1 MSEQNLMESTDH
13 GTTGVV
19 PPVKRNRGKGGKP
32 QFGLTGASMLVVM
45 IIAALYFLAPLW
57 WFLVSATKSNGGLY
71 SGNPFW
77 FHDFSLAENFTDIV
91 HRDGGIYFRWLR
103 NSIFYSLVAGVG
115 AGLISAMAGY
125 ALAKFR
131 FRGRDAVFN
140 CVLAATLLPIMLLT
154 VPLYLM
160 FSKVGLVDTI
170 WAMIL
175 PSLINPF
182 GIYLCR
188 VYSATVPTEVLEA
201 ARLDGTSEA
210 GIFFKIVLRIIS
222 PALATVFLIQF
233 VSTWANFLLPTMMLT
248 TPEKQPLAVGLVTWQ
263 ATIQT
268 GNPAPTNILIF
279 GAFLSVLPLVAL
291 FLLLQ
296 RYWKTS
302 LTTGGIK

>member
-1 MSEQNLMESTDH
+1 
-13 GTTGVV
+13 
-19 PPVKRNRGKGGKP
+19 
-32 QFGLTGASMLVVM
+32 MLVVM

-103 NSIFYSLVAGVG
+103 NSVFYSLVAGVG

-170 WAMIL
+170 SKQLVWTARVK
-175 PSLINPF
+175 PAFSSRSCCASSPPHWPRCSL
-182 GIYLCR
+182 
-188 VYSATVPTEVLEA
+188 S
-201 ARLDGTSEA
+201 S
-210 GIFFKIVLRIIS
+210 S
-222 PALATVFLIQF
+222 
-233 VSTWANFLLPTMMLT
+233 
-248 TPEKQPLAVGLVTWQ
+248 
-263 ATIQT
+263 
-268 GNPAPTNILIF
+268 
-279 GAFLSVLPLVAL
+279 
-291 FLLLQ
+291 
-296 RYWKTS
+296 
-302 LTTGGIK
+302 

>member
-1 MSEQNLMESTDH
+1 M
-13 GTTGVV
+13 
-19 PPVKRNRGKGGKP
+19 
-32 QFGLTGASMLVVM
+32 
-45 IIAALYFLAPLW
+45 LAPLW
-57 WFLVSATKSNGGLY
+57 WFLVSAKKSNGGLY

-103 NSIFYSLVAGVG
+103 NSLVDSLVAGG
-115 AGLISAMAGY
+115 RAGLISGRAGV

-131 FRGRDAVFN
+131 FRGRDAVVN

-268 GNPAPTNILIF
+268 RTKAPTHLLIF
-279 GAFLSVLPLVAL
+279 WA
-291 FLLLQ
+291 
-296 RYWKTS
+296 
-302 LTTGGIK
+302 